1 MLKLEF
7 LSSFGSRVA
16 CELAR
21 ASSLMKRAK
30 IVARLVKKLTEQ
42 RRVET
47 SYERVE
53 PAHEFLVHS
62 PAVVSVVRRLPQA
75 TTRGRGRMT
84 ARGEAHWRCFQA
96 ASFPHADRRRSS
108 GWRPWRAAIGS
119 CMLQVYVVWT
129 SLGPLPRWVPGLS
142 VFWTGNLLRGVPE
155 VDERDSPRSVTRRKR
170 HVAHNLDRFGPR
182 GA

>member
-7 LSSFGSRVA
+7 LSSFGSWVA

-30 IVARLVKKLTEQ
+30 IVARLVKKLIEQ
-42 RRVET
+42 SRVDT

-62 PAVVSVVRRLPQA
+62 PALVSVVRRLPQA
-75 TTRGRGRMT
+75 TARGRGRMT
-84 ARGEAHWRCFQA
+84 ARGEAHWRRFQA

-119 CMLQVYVVWT
+119 MYVASVCFGCSRGLRNVASISCWCCRVYIGVAMLQV
-129 SLGPLPRWVPGLS
+129 
-142 VFWTGNLLRGVPE
+142 F
-155 VDERDSPRSVTRRKR
+155 
-170 HVAHNLDRFGPR
+170 
-182 GA
+182 